1 MQRKQGTVSKLNSLT
16 YEGIYRYQTL
26 RYQELTLHH
35 IQHYAINNGMCLLW
49 AHGTME
55 CLFHGHTVPGEGLA

>member
-1 MQRKQGTVSKLNSLT
+1 MK
-16 YEGIYRYQTL
+16 EPYRYQTY
-26 RYQELTLHH
+26 RYQELTFHH

-55 CLFHGHTVPGEGLA
+55 CLFHGHTVPGEGLP